1 MVKEPEAT
9 GGNER
14 PVITHYY
21 ATVEVESG
29 DRIEFEVSGLEY
41 GMLDFQGT
49 RYLGYQRSLEP

>member
-1 MVKEPEAT
+1 MV
-9 GGNER
+9 
-14 PVITHYY
+14 THYY
-21 ATVEVESG
+21 ATFEVESG

>member
-1 MVKEPEAT
+1 MAKEPEAT

-14 PVITHYY
+14 SVVTHYY
-21 ATVEVESG
+21 ATFEVESG